1 MRSGYAPV
9 NEGTLYYE
17 TAGSGQPLIFVHG
30 MGLDNRMWDEQF
42 HAFSDNFH
50 VIRYDLRGF
59 GKSSLPAGDYAH
71 HTDLYDLMQHLGIAQ
86 AHLVGL
92 SMGGR
97 VIIDFAITH
106 PEAVLSL
113 IMVDA
118 VVHGF
123 PFNPNPATEAVNKAA
138 REHGPLE
145 ANKVWLKHDL
155 FIPANRNPTVAA
167 QLEKIVGSYSGW
179 HWVNKNPWIPI
190 APQAIHQLH
199 KISAPSL
206 VIVGEEDI
214 PDFRAVS
221 DLLHEKISGSE
232 KIVMPGVGHMS
243 NMEGPATFNSHV
255 RAFLSGVAAHGA

>member
-9 NEGTLYYE
+9 IEGSLYYE
-17 TAGSGQPLIFVHG
+17 TIGSGQPLIFVHG
-30 MGLDNRMWDEQF
+30 MGLDARIWDEQF
-42 HAFSDNFH
+42 HAFSDNYQ

-71 HTDLYDLMQHLGIAQ
+71 HTDLCNLMQYLGIER
-86 AHLVGL
+86 AHLIGL

-97 VIIDFAITH
+97 VTIDFAIIH
-106 PEAVLSL
+106 PGSVLSL
-113 IMVDA
+113 VMVDA

-138 REHGPLE
+138 REYGPVA
-145 ANKVWLKHDL
+145 ANKEWLKHDL
-155 FIPANRNPTVAA
+155 FIPANRQPGVAT
-167 QLEKIVGSYSGW
+167 QLERIVGSYSGW

-190 APQAIHQLH
+190 TPQAIQQLH

-221 DLLHEKISGSE
+221 DLLHEKIAGSE
-232 KIVMPGVGHMS
+232 KIVMHGVGHMS
-243 NMEGPATFNSHV
+243 NMEDPDSFNSHV
-255 RAFLSGVAAHGA
+255 RAFLSSVAAHGA